1 MIDRSPEIIARALER
16 ERRRNDRRVCFIRVG
31 TVSCFV
37 LLCLGFGLGARLAGW
52 CAMLPTMSLY
62 WLASAALAVV
72 VWRRPAGH
80 RWAGLAL
87 ALLDAPMIY
96 RIQSVSMA
104 SSPSSQG
111 VAGFALALFALLA
124 ALSAL
129 SLDRRLIA
137 AVLAAGAA
145 FEILLMRMAGTQW
158 GAQAAA
164 LVVLGAVGT
173 AAGYL
178 VIRVRHLIGTVVQE
192 SVKREKLG
200 RHFSSAVAERLQRKE
215 GAPPETCEVT
225 ILFSDIRDFT
235 ALSETLSPEQVVAML
250 NEYHGRMVEAI
261 FKHGGTL
268 DKFIG
273 DGILAYFGAPI
284 RDENHARRGIECAL
298 EMQAELRDINAARLR
313 RGESALRVGIG
324 VHTGKVVV
332 GDIGSPERRLEYTII
347 GDAVNVASRIEGLT
361 KVQGAEI
368 LVSQATRSLA
378 EADFL
383 WSEGGLMAIKGK
395 SEPVLVSIP
404 AAKTIPG

>member
-16 ERRRNDRRVCFIRVG
+16 ERRRNVRRVCFIRVG

-37 LLCLGFGLGARLAGW
+37 LLCLGFGLGSGLAGW
-52 CAMLPTMSLY
+52 RAMLPAMSLY

-87 ALLDAPMIY
+87 ALVDAPMIY
-96 RIQSVSMA
+96 WIQSVSMA
-104 SSPSSQG
+104 SSPSAEG
-111 VAGFALALFALLA
+111 VAAFALSLFALLA

-137 AVLAAGAA
+137 AVLAAGGA
-145 FEILLMRMAGTQW
+145 FEILLMRAAGTQW
-158 GAQAAA
+158 GAQTAA
-164 LVVLGAVGT
+164 LVVLGAVGA

-178 VIRVRHLIGTVVQE
+178 VIRVRHLIGSVVQE

-200 RHFSSAVAERLQRKE
+200 RHFSAAVAERLQRKD

-235 ALSETLSPEQVVAML
+235 TLSETLSPEQVVAML

-284 RDENHARRGIECAL
+284 RDESHARRGIECAL
-298 EMQAELRDINAARLR
+298 EMQAELRAINAARLR

-378 EADFL
+378 EAAFL